1 MLTTKKNELHVINS
15 FNDLMKD
22 TQEKQKINQMV
33 KQYSYDYF
41 MKKLS
46 DSELEDNKDNIDV
59 FEELSNRYQKYS
71 YVIARNIFDKIKEEN
86 SEEEEYYDGSYDRNG
101 FQITKTRKVFK
112 RDSFGKDFADSL
124 EEELTNLVVDS
135 YFKNLDKALDSYKFN
150 VKLRQMKEREQ
161 NKVIKSKSEDIEKC
175 IVNEIKDTY
184 NYYINR
190 NNSKEDILY
199 NFKYN
204 SEVINS
210 MFTRVISKIDY
221 DLDLKIEKKDIET
234 KMNKEIKQFVRLKE
248 LEEDEEDEGGKIPL
262 GWKAYAITKF
272 INKMFK

>member
-41 MKKLS
+41 MSKLS

-112 RDSFGKDFADSL
+112 RDSFGKGFADSL

-190 NNSKEDILY
+190 KNSKEDILY

-248 LEEDEEDEGGKIPL
+248 LEEDEEDESGKIPL

>member
-22 TQEKQKINQMV
+22 SKEKQKINAMV
-33 KQYSYDYF
+33 KQYSYDFF

-46 DSELEDNKDNIDV
+46 DSELENSKDSIDV
-59 FEELSNRYQKYS
+59 LEELSNHYQKYS
-71 YVIARNIFDKIKEEN
+71 YVIARNIFNKIKEEN
-86 SEEEEYYDGSYDRNG
+86 SEDDEYYDGSYDRNG
-101 FQITKTRKVFK
+101 FQITKTRKIFK
-112 RDSFGKDFADSL
+112 RDTFGKDFGDSL

-150 VKLRQMKEREQ
+150 VKLQQMKEKEQ
-161 NKVIKSKSEDIEKC
+161 KKSIKSKSEEIEKY

-184 NYYINR
+184 NYYINK

-204 SEVINS
+204 SNVINS
-210 MFTRVISKIDY
+210 MFTRII
-221 DLDLKIEKKDIET
+221 LKANSELEIRLEKKDIES
-234 KMNKEIKQFVRLKE
+234 KLNKELKRFVRFKE
-248 LEEDEEDEGGKIPL
+248 LEEDEEEENNKIPL
-262 GWKAYAITKF
+262 GWKAFAITKL
-272 INKMFK
+272 IDKLFK